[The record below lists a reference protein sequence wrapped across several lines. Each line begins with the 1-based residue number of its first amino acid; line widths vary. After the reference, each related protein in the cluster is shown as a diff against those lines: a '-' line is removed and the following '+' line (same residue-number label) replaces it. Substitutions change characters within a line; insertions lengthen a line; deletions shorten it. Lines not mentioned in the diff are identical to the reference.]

1 MNNNRYLDK
10 FGLEHYHD
18 LIRKGLVEF
27 IEGTQT
33 AATSAWKGKS
43 EKPDIYDGKII
54 LYYLPQDSGA
64 TEVTLNLTLSTLAT
78 TGAIPC
84 RQADGSSVKYSAGAL
99 VPLMYRDGVW
109 LALSIDEAYA
119 KLNSPEFTGA
129 PTAPTATI
137 GTNNNQIATT
147 AFVKAADDVLNA
159 RMDTFTN
166 LPSGSTAGDAELQ
179 DIRVGYDGTT
189 YASAGAAVRAQISA
203 LENNALTSSGLYL
216 QASNTQGY
224 SDANAFPKN
233 SILEISSNIT
243 SVHIANLPAYGEIAY
258 VLTSTYNAATTYVM
272 QIYIGTKTI
281 ATRIKGISGF
291 SAWTIKSDVEDVVTL
306 DSNVETDHATYN
318 NLIANVSGARI
329 FAVTADNWE
338 DLPKS
343 IKGNATVINTHQSAS
358 YDMQICFGRS
368 ADQYIGFRVIK
379 RSDRSIFIDWTS
391 PSASLLEGGNMV
403 HAGYTLNAGGGTGTS
418 SRIAITDCPDANIT
432 DGYRVE
438 RAVDSTGTYGIRS
451 RSEIYCVAGTKYEYS
466 AWVRGTGTVRLRFGG
481 TKYYNF
487 ESTEAWQKIT
497 FRFTADTSGNYHLY
511 IDNMTLDSY
520 IEICGIDLRLYAPE
534 PEVAGLRQTA
544 HWTPNWFQ
552 GSLSPSTGKNIN
564 VNVANRVRSEGM
576 VNFKDSI
583 DKTVIITIP
592 EGWKMSGRR
601 YAGPT
606 VADFD
611 LSFPRSGWMRGTYTL
626 PVYDDKY
633 YRFVLCK
640 EDDTDITPDDA
651 QESGVDFSYDTI
663 EKRPEIKILGIGNS
677 HTNNALGYLRP
688 ILDKAGYDA
697 KVANYYWGGSTLKEQ
712 YDALMGRRAFPSSSV
727 VYYVARD
734 ATGTHKY
741 HDGTLVTALADEPW
755 DVIVFQNQ
763 TDASGEIEAFFS
775 SEFNINDF
783 IAEVKSR
790 VSNDNLKIG
799 IMAPHSRASDTTV
812 QRLTQNQLDAAIQ
825 NTIPVVAANM
835 SQCDFIVNTGLAIKY
850 ARQNQYLNAIDDEM
864 TWDDHHLSAG
874 VPRYIAAMVYAIAI
888 CGEHIADES
897 HYSSE
902 DETELQLA
910 YLGTLCARAAALNR
924 ELPPKFDGI
933 SARTVLSIGDSICY
947 GSRNNHKGF
956 LGDLCIMR
964 EDASMY
970 GAYLSNYKLGDANNL
985 CIYQQLIDFAGDPY
999 NSDYSPDV
1007 IVADGGINDYI
1018 SNIALG
1024 TTPTRPAQ
1032 NDTDATALNKAT
1044 LIGGLEHLFY
1054 QMIKLYPEAQR
1065 FFVLPHRMNN
1075 LPWTANTAGYTQT
1088 QMAEAIAAT
1097 CRIYGVELIDVFNH
1111 GAVNTAF
1118 QQYVSPTPYT
1128 EDETVTDKY
1137 YVDHDGIHPLALGY
1151 KEDYMPLVREAL
1163 RKGTHKIPAV
1173 SASGNVAYLKGGVYG
1188 APLKSVITQ
1197 IEHGGLT
1204 AAHIYVTKKNML
1216 VRPYI
1221 NDDTFVNRGITFT
1234 VQENGTVTASGTV
1247 TSRAESNA
1255 QPYNALKRTWLQPGV
1270 VYSISHGC
1278 NHPRAFCVGYFRN
1291 YDNTGTITPDGWDV
1305 DNNRAI
1311 SVTYISTL
1319 NNGGFHAKRTFY
1331 VNEPCILEFQLRFD
1345 PDTEAQTITDVVF
1358 KPMLYVG
1365 GEGVNW
1371 DTEPTWEQAEGQRIA
1386 VSFDGHPVGEGELNV
1401 TTGELTVTHGYKIFD
1416 GTENLIRAFTAAGQF
1431 PCFTGPSN
1439 CFADADVNGDASC
1452 SRFEPATI
1460 VSTSNN
1466 YGFQLYESGGSKNV
1480 KFRFEN
1486 MPETAADMMALV
1498 RTWYENGTPL
1508 TFVYTLATPY
1518 TIQLTPTVVTTLNGN
1533 NQIISDTGA
1542 ISVERRA

>member
-1 MNNNRYLDK
+1 MANRYLDK

-18 LIRKGLVEF
+18 LIRKGLVEYV
-27 IEGTQT
+27 EGTQT
-33 AATSAWKGKS
+33 GATSAWTGTLTTPDLYNGKVI
-43 EKPDIYDGKII
+43 IYR
-54 LYYLPQDSGA
+54 LPYNAGSA
-64 TEVTLNLTLSTLAT
+64 AVTLDLTLSTGES
-78 TGAIPC
+78 TGAIPV
-84 RQADGSSVKYSAGAL
+84 RTESGESVKCDAGSDILLVYRNGTWQSLAIDKSYAPLESPAL
-99 VPLMYRDGVW
+99 
-109 LALSIDEAYA
+109 
-119 KLNSPEFTGA
+119 TGTPSA
-129 PTAPTATI
+129 PTAAP
-137 GTNNNQIATT
+137 GTNNTQIANT

-159 RMDTFTN
+159 RMDTFTS
-166 LPSGSTAGDAELQ
+166 LPSGSTAGDAELT

-189 YASAGAAVRAQISA
+189 YASAGAAVRAQIGK
-203 LENNALTSSGLYL
+203 LEDTAITSSGLYL
-216 QASNTQGY
+216 QATNTHGY
-224 SDANAFPKN
+224 SDADAFPQN

-243 SVHIANLPAYGEIAY
+243 ATHIANLPTYGEIAY
-258 VLTSTYNAATTYVM
+258 VITPTYDASTAYLM
-272 QIYIGTKTI
+272 QLYIGQYTI
-281 ATRIKGISGF
+281 ASRIKAANGWR
-291 SAWTIKSDVEDVVTL
+291 AWSIKANADDVVTL
-306 DSNVETDHATYN
+306 DANVDGDHLTYSNK
-318 NLIANVSGARI
+318 IANVSGSRI
-329 FAVTADNWE
+329 FVASLGNWD
-338 DLPKS
+338 DLPRGM
-343 IKGNATVINTHQSAS
+343 KGNGTIINMHQSTS
-358 YDMQICFGRS
+358 YDLQVCIGRNV
-368 ADQYIGFRVIK
+368 DEYCGWRVIK

-466 AWVRGTGTVRLRFGG
+466 AWVRGTGEVRLRCGG
-481 TKYYNF
+481 AKSYSF
-487 ESTEAWQKIT
+487 ESTEAWKKIT
-497 FRFTADTSGNYHLY
+497 FRFTADTSANNYFY

-520 IEICGIDLRLYAPE
+520 IEICGIDLRLYDPE

-544 HWTPNWFQ
+544 HWTPNWYQ
-552 GSLSPSTGKNIN
+552 GTIGTTTGGNIS
-564 VNVANRVRSEGM
+564 ATNRVRSEGM
-576 VNFKDSI
+576 VNFDDSI

-606 VADFD
+606 VADFE
-611 LSFPRSGWMRGTYTL
+611 LSFPAGTWMRGTYTL
-626 PVYDDKY
+626 PVYDGKY

-640 EDDTDITPDDA
+640 EDDSDITPDDG
-651 QESGVDFSYDTI
+651 QESGVDFTYYTI

-688 ILDKAGYDA
+688 ILDKAGYNA
-697 KVANYYWGGSTLKEQ
+697 KVANYYWGGSTLQEQ

-741 HDGTLVTALADEPW
+741 PNGTLVTALADEPW

-783 IAEVKSR
+783 IAEVKTR

-825 NTIPVVAANM
+825 NTISVVAANM
-835 SQCDFIVNTGLAIKY
+835 TQCDFIVNTGLAIKY
-850 ARQNQYLNAIDDEM
+850 ARQNEYLNAIDDEL
-864 TWDDHHLSAG
+864 TWDDHHLAPG
-874 VPRYIAAMVYAIAI
+874 IPRYIAAMVYAITI
-888 CGEHIADES
+888 CGENIADVPR
-897 HYSSE
+897 YSSE
-902 DETELQLA
+902 DETEKQLA
-910 YLGTLCARAAALNR
+910 YLGTQCARAATLNR

-933 SARTVLSIGDSICY
+933 SARTVLSVGDSICY
-947 GSRNNHKGF
+947 GSRNDHKGF

-970 GAYLSNYKLGDANNL
+970 GAYISNFKIGDANNL
-985 CIYQQLIDFAGDPY
+985 CIYQQLIDFAADPD

-1007 IVADGGINDYI
+1007 IVADGGINDFI
-1018 SNIALG
+1018 SNVALG
-1024 TTPTRPAQ
+1024 TTPTKPAQ
-1032 NDTDATALNKAT
+1032 NDTDAAALNKAT
-1044 LIGGLEHLFY
+1044 LLGGLEYLFY

-1075 LPWTANTAGYTQT
+1075 LPWTANTGGYTQT
-1088 QMAEAIAAT
+1088 QMSEAIAAT

-1111 GAVNTAF
+1111 GMINTAF

-1163 RKGTHKIPAV
+1163 KKGTHKTPIAT
-1173 SASGNVAYLKGGVYG
+1173 ASGDVAYLKGGVYG

-1197 IEHGGLT
+1197 IEHGGLI
-1204 AAHIYVTKKNML
+1204 AARIYVTKKNML
-1216 VRPYI
+1216 LRPYLH
-1221 NDDTFVNRGITFT
+1221 DGAWENRGITFT
-1234 VQENGTVTASGTV
+1234 VQDDGTVTASGTL
-1247 TSRAESNA
+1247 SSKAESTA
-1255 QPYNALKRTWLQPGV
+1255 QPYNAIKRVRLQPGV
-1270 VYSISHGC
+1270 IYSISHGC
-1278 NHPRAFCVGYFRN
+1278 THPRAFCVAYFRD
-1291 YDNTGTITPDGWDV
+1291 YTNTKNITPDGWIV
-1305 DNNRAI
+1305 DTNRAMTA
-1311 SVTYISTL
+1311 SYVSCL
-1319 NNGGFHAKRTFY
+1319 MSGVFHAKRTFY
-1331 VNEPCILEFQLRFD
+1331 VNEPCVLEFQLRFD

-1365 GEGVNW
+1365 GEDVDW
-1371 DTEPTWEQAEGQRIA
+1371 DTAPTWEQAEGQITT
-1386 VSFDGHPVGEGELNV
+1386 VSFEDNAVGRGTLNV

-1416 GTENLIRAFTAAGQF
+1416 GTETFIRAFTAAGQF

-1460 VSTSNN
+1460 VATSNN

-1486 MPETAADMMALV
+1486 MPETAADMKALV
-1498 RTWYENGTPL
+1498 RTWYENGAPL
-1508 TFVYTLATPY
+1508 TFVYTLETPY
-1518 TIQLTPTVVTTLNGN
+1518 TIQLTPTEVTTLNGN